1 MSHGQLEAKL
11 KEIIEQDL
19 ANGGIVSVDD
29 PSVTC
34 LDGERSIS
42 PVSDLGKGL
51 PTSDIGIND
60 LGKALSQNLY
70 SKLKR
75 KKVTQIIGGVNVE
88 IRRNA
93 AELRN
98 ELVASVQFKK

>member
-1 MSHGQLEAKL
+1 MTHGRLETKL
-11 KEIIEQDL
+11 KDIIEQDL
-19 ANGGIVSVDD
+19 ASGGIISIND
-29 PSVTC
+29 PSVTS
-34 LDGERSIS
+34 LDVEKSIS

-51 PTSDIGIND
+51 PTSDMGIND

-70 SKLKR
+70 FKLKR
-75 KKVTQIIGGVNVE
+75 KKVTQIIGGVKIE

>member
-1 MSHGQLEAKL
+1 MSQGQLETKL
-11 KEIIEQDL
+11 KNIIEKDL
-19 ANGGIVSVDD
+19 ASGGIVSVDD
-29 PSVTC
+29 PSVTS
-34 LDGERSIS
+34 LDGEKSIS

>member
-11 KEIIEQDL
+11 KNIIEHAL
-19 ANGGIVSVDD
+19 ANGGIVSIDD

-34 LDGERSIS
+34 LDEEKSIS

-51 PTSDIGIND
+51 PTSDMGIND

-70 SKLKR
+70 SKLKK

-98 ELVASVQFKK
+98 ELVASAQFKK

>member
-1 MSHGQLEAKL
+1 MSHGQLETKL
-11 KEIIEQDL
+11 KDIIEKDL
-19 ANGGIVSVDD
+19 ASGGIVSIDD

-34 LDGERSIS
+34 LDGEKSIS

-51 PTSDIGIND
+51 PTSDMGIND

-70 SKLKR
+70 SKLRR
-75 KKVTQIIGGVNVE
+75 KKVTQIIGGVKIE